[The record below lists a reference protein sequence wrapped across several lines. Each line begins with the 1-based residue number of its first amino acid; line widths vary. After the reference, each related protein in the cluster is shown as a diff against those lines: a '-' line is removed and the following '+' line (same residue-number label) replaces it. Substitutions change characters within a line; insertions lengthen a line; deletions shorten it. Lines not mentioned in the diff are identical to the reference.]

1 MYDNQSTSTVD
12 QQQSAFVH
20 YGPDYSKPATLLDL
34 LRQRAFLQPNKR
46 AYTFLADGETEEAK
60 LTYSELDRAARAIAA
75 TVQSY
80 AKAGDRILLLY
91 PSGLHFVTAFMGCQ
105 YGGFIAVPAPAPRPN
120 KPMTRLEDIL
130 HDALPSVV
138 LTTSTILAAVEKLS
152 DQTPDLK
159 AIRWIATDVLDLNVA
174 ERWQDPDVTSENLA
188 FLQYTSGSTAVPRGV
203 MVSHANILQ
212 NSAELDQGWV
222 HGPDSAIIS
231 WLPHFHDM
239 GLIYGVIHPL
249 YKGVPAY
256 LMPPV
261 YFLQRPFRWLQAI
274 TRYQG
279 THSAAPNFAY
289 ELCVRKVTE
298 EQKQKLDLSS
308 WRVAV
313 NGAEPVRRDTLE
325 SFAAAFASCG
335 FRPSTFCPG
344 YGLAEATLKVTSSN
358 RDEPPVYQSVSAR
371 GLGMNRVM
379 TASAGEPDARTLVSS
394 GRTILNSRIA
404 IVNPHTEVEC
414 APDEV
419 GEIWVAG
426 PSIARGYWNRVAES
440 QRTFGAAIKH
450 GDPGPFL
457 RTGDLGFV
465 NEGELFVTGRFK
477 DLIIIDGHNHYPH
490 DIEETVEASHLALRV
505 GCCAA
510 FSVDLKDSEHLVI
523 AAEIEPHYR
532 AGLGQKSDQQASER
546 RPQLNPGE
554 VVKAVRR
561 AVAEDHELQT
571 LDVVLLKAGSLPKTS
586 SGKIQRHACRQRYL
600 NNSLELWS

>member
-1 MYDNQSTSTVD
+1 MYENHSASTVD
-12 QQQSAFVH
+12 QRQSTFVH
-20 YGPDYSKPATLLDL
+20 YGEDYAKPTTLLEL
-34 LRQRAFLQPNKR
+34 LRQRAFQQPHKR
-46 AYTFLADGETEEAK
+46 AYTFLADGEVEEAQ
-60 LTYSELDRAARAIAA
+60 LTYGELDRAARAIA
-75 TVQSY
+75 VSLQSY
-80 AKAGDRILLLY
+80 AEVGDRVLLLY
-91 PSGLHFVTAFMGCQ
+91 PSGLEFVAAFMGCQ

-120 KPMTRLEDIL
+120 KPMTRLEAIL
-130 HDALPSVV
+130 KDALPSVV
-138 LTTSTILAAVEKLS
+138 LTTSSILAAVEKLS
-152 DQTPDLK
+152 VQTPELK
-159 AIRWIATDVLDLNVA
+159 TIRWIATDGLDRDLA
-174 ERWQDPDVTSENLA
+174 ERWQEPEVTSDHLA
-188 FLQYTSGSTAVPRGV
+188 FLQYTSGSTALPRGV
-203 MVSHANILQ
+203 MVSHTNILQ
-212 NSAELDQGWV
+212 NSAELDHGWV
-222 HGPDSAIIS
+222 HTPESAIVS

-249 YKGVPAY
+249 YKGIPAY

-289 ELCVRKVTE
+289 ELCVRKVSE
-298 EQKQKLDLSS
+298 EQKQRLDLSS

-325 SFAAAFASCG
+325 SFTTAFAPCG
-335 FRPSTFCPG
+335 FKSSTFCPG

-358 RDEPPVYQSVSAR
+358 RDEPPVYQSVSGR
-371 GLGMNRVM
+371 GLGMNQVIIA
-379 TASAGEPDARTLVSS
+379 TGAEPDTRTLVSS
-394 GRTILNSRIA
+394 GRPVLDTRIT
-404 IVNPHTEVEC
+404 IVNPRTEVEC

-426 PSIARGYWNRVAES
+426 PSIAYGYWNRSAET
-440 QRTFGAAIKH
+440 QRTFGAAIKR

-457 RTGDLGFV
+457 RTGDLGFI
-465 NEGELFVTGRFK
+465 NAGELFVTGRLK
-477 DLIIIDGHNHYPH
+477 DLIIIGGHNHYPH
-490 DIEETVEASHLALRV
+490 DIEETVERSHPALRL

-510 FSVDLKDSEHLVI
+510 FSVELNDGEHLVI
-523 AAEIEPHYR
+523 VAEIESHYR
-532 AGLGQKSDQQASER
+532 AGLGQTSPPAGSER

-561 AVAEDHELQT
+561 AVAEDHELQL

-586 SGKIQRHACRQRYL
+586 SGKTQRHACQQRYL